1 MANPL
6 ADYLFSN
13 EVLFHYPGVTKSTSS
28 VLSEV
33 KEPKPVASPPPVVT
47 QIPAPVQAPE
57 PVAAPPKTNL
67 FTRSFVVFVNQINA
81 EEKEFLG
88 KILGSVKQ
96 SFESVLLFDVSKDGE
111 FPSEEFFRQQQTRKV
126 LSFGVAMSKLD
137 NNLLLFPYQKKSHR
151 GFDFLIT
158 DDLGTISKNL
168 KDEKK
173 LLWVALKEMFTL

>member
-33 KEPKPVASPPPVVT
+33 KEPKPVVSPPPVIT
-47 QIPAPVQAPE
+47 QTPQ
-57 PVAAPPKTNL
+57 PVAALPKINL
-67 FTRSFVVFVNQINA
+67 FTKSFVVFVNQISA

-96 SFESVLLFDVSKDGE
+96 SFESVMLFDVSKDGE
-111 FPSEEFFRQQQTRKV
+111 FPSEEFFRQQLTRKV